1 MRGLE
6 LFTVFPINTET
17 FNYLS
22 VERSAAVVMRVSVS
36 VRTKVETFTHPSVIE
51 NNSNIFVFF
60 DYWINEAE
68 D

>member
-1 MRGLE
+1 
-6 LFTVFPINTET
+6 
-17 FNYLS
+17 
-22 VERSAAVVMRVSVS
+22 MRVSVS

-60 DYWINEAE
+60 DYWIDEAE